1 MLEVIEL
8 TPEEAAQLEERVKKR
23 QLNDSDYELLGG
35 LLNTYFHLNHLL
47 EEKKL
52 SLKRLLRLFWN
63 KSEKSG
69 KLFNEDK
76 GTVETQDVELSE
88 STAMELEESCGDAG
102 ADEEHKS
109 RGQEKE
115 SGKAKK
121 PGHGR
126 NGAIQYPGA
135 DQIEVAIDGLKSGDI
150 CPACEKGKVYNWKP
164 GKVLRLTG
172 GTPVKCRLYKM
183 EKLRCSLCQEIY
195 SAQLPK
201 EAGEK
206 KYDQEAGSI
215 VALLKYGFGMPFH
228 RLSVLQQNL
237 GIPLAPSTQWEIVKL
252 VSQDVSPVF
261 DELLWQGAQG
271 EVIHNDDTVIEI
283 LELLKENKSEENADK
298 RNGRFTTGMVCK
310 SDKYKIALFFS
321 GRNHAGENLNRLLEQ
336 RNSWLPPPIQMCDA
350 LSRNLS
356 SRFRTTVSYCL
367 LHGRRNFID
376 ILETFPTE
384 CKHVIDALGTIYK
397 YERVAK
403 DLKMTPDERLKFHQ
417 QESGPVMNK
426 LKKWFEEQFEEKKV
440 EPNSSLGKAIKY
452 MIKHWQQLTLFL
464 RKEAA
469 PLDNNLV
476 ERSLKMAILNR
487 KNAYFYKTQNGA
499 DIGDIFMSIIQ
510 TCKFNKVN
518 AFEYLTHLQ
527 KHSSMVKEKP
537 HGWLPWN
544 YMDTMT
550 RLSRGRK

>member
-1 MLEVIEL
+1 
-8 TPEEAAQLEERVKKR
+8 
-23 QLNDSDYELLGG
+23 
-35 LLNTYFHLNHLL
+35 
-47 EEKKL
+47 
-52 SLKRLLRLFWN
+52 
-63 KSEKSG
+63 
-69 KLFNEDK
+69 
-76 GTVETQDVELSE
+76 
-88 STAMELEESCGDAG
+88 
-102 ADEEHKS
+102 
-109 RGQEKE
+109 
-115 SGKAKK
+115 
-121 PGHGR
+121 
-126 NGAIQYPGA
+126 
-135 DQIEVAIDGLKSGDI
+135 
-150 CPACEKGKVYNWKP
+150 
-164 GKVLRLTG
+164 
-172 GTPVKCRLYKM
+172 
-183 EKLRCSLCQEIY
+183 
-195 SAQLPK
+195 
-201 EAGEK
+201 
-206 KYDQEAGSI
+206 
-215 VALLKYGFGMPFH
+215 
-228 RLSVLQQNL
+228 
-237 GIPLAPSTQWEIVKL
+237 
-252 VSQDVSPVF
+252 
-261 DELLWQGAQG
+261 
-271 EVIHNDDTVIEI
+271 
-283 LELLKENKSEENADK
+283 
-298 RNGRFTTGMVCK
+298 
-310 SDKYKIALFFS
+310 
-321 GRNHAGENLNRLLEQ
+321 
-336 RNSWLPPPIQMCDA
+336 MCDA